1 MNLGLSECHSSF
13 HGVTRKDFENVRSR
27 LNGILFTSIVLKGR
41 CWPQA
46 WVWVLFKSYVSL
58 ILSAFCSALI
68 LRWVS
73 ARGCIEP
80 KMNILLIQTSI
91 SDSQELLTYS
101 DQSSQLK
108 CVPVGEEKFAKSIHF
123 WLFFVFFFFSF
134 INNPVFKQIIHAV
147 CSPWPPSNPLAQFCC
162 WSKLVRHSKEQNYT
176 FAAFRAWW
184 FLTLIKGKRNKTG
197 CFRDH
202 QRSELSWWTSGLCY
216 WWYTVTKL
224 STTQMHLGL
233 ITSLFYI

>member
-1 MNLGLSECHSSF
+1 MLAPGMGL
-13 HGVTRKDFENVRSR
+13 
-27 LNGILFTSIVLKGR
+27 
-41 CWPQA
+41 
-46 WVWVLFKSYVSL
+46 VLFKSYVSL

-73 ARGCIEP
+73 ARGCVEP

-123 WLFFVFFFFSF
+123 WLFFVYFFFSF

-147 CSPWPPSNPLAQFCC
+147 CSPCPPSNPLAQFCC

>member
-1 MNLGLSECHSSF
+1 M
-13 HGVTRKDFENVRSR
+13 
-27 LNGILFTSIVLKGR
+27 
-41 CWPQA
+41 CWTQNEHPA
-46 WVWVLFKSYVSL
+46 
-58 ILSAFCSALI
+58 
-68 LRWVS
+68 
-73 ARGCIEP
+73 
-80 KMNILLIQTSI
+80 
-91 SDSQELLTYS
+91 YS
-101 DQSSQLK
+101 DQHLWQSRASYLLR
-108 CVPVGEEKFAKSIHF
+108 PKFTTEVCTCRWREVCKINTLLVVF
-123 WLFFVFFFFSF
+123 CCFFFFSF

>member
-1 MNLGLSECHSSF
+1 MQPGWFLLVGKFMNLGLSECHSSF

-46 WVWVLFKSYVSL
+46 WVWVLFKSCVSL

-123 WLFFVFFFFSF
+123 WLFFVFFFFLHQQSSF
-134 INNPVFKQIIHAV
+134 QANNPCCLFT
-147 CSPWPPSNPLAQFCC
+147 LA
-162 WSKLVRHSKEQNYT
+162 T
-176 FAAFRAWW
+176 F
-184 FLTLIKGKRNKTG
+184 
-197 CFRDH
+197 
-202 QRSELSWWTSGLCY
+202 
-216 WWYTVTKL
+216 
-224 STTQMHLGL
+224 
-233 ITSLFYI
+233 